1 MYMSNQI
8 NKTSII
14 LSTFKTHNDLIY
26 VSCQREATGELK
38 EDCTVLSCPL
48 MK

>member
-14 LSTFKTHNDLIY
+14 LSTFKTHDLIY